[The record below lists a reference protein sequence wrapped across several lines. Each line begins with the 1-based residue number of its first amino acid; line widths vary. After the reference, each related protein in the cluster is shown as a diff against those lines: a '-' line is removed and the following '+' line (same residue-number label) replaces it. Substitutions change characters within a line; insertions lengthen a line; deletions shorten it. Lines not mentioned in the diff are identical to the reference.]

1 MFNFL
6 GKTAIVIIISLS
18 FLAFLGSFSHIA
30 RKKGAP
36 PIRQPQAFQVIT
48 GIIKK
53 GETFFDIFKRYKLDI
68 TELYKIREASA
79 GIHKL
84 REIYPG
90 RQYKIICDNNE
101 QISSFIYW
109 IDDDCYLNVNRT
121 DQGYCAEKIPIV
133 YEKRILHIRISI
145 KGNLISSLGEGTEN
159 LLLALQLSD
168 IFAWDIDFTA
178 DLRTDDSCKII
189 VEGLYKDGEFKK
201 YGQILS
207 AEFIN
212 NGDVY
217 RAYAFEQKGKI
228 RYYDEKGRSLR
239 KVFLKAPL
247 SFRRISSTFS
257 ARRFHPVLKIYRP
270 HHGLDYAA
278 AKGTPVSAVGDGR
291 VIFAGRRGEYG
302 NLIILRHRNDY
313 KTYYGHLS
321 KIAGVVHRGAK
332 INQGAIIGYVGAT
345 GLATGPH
352 LHYEMRINDHAVNPM
367 AVKLPRGLAITA
379 NMLAV
384 FNQFRD
390 EMNVE
395 LASSEFSG
403 AVVID
408 TSVKP
413 AAPGDG

>member
-18 FLAFLGSFSHIA
+18 FLAFLGNFSQIA
-30 RKKGAP
+30 KRKETPA
-36 PIRQPQAFQVIT
+36 IQQQEFQVIT

-53 GETFFDIFKRYKLDI
+53 GETLFDIFKRHHLYI

-79 GIHKL
+79 NIHKL

-101 QISSFIYW
+101 QISSFLYW

-133 YEKRILHIRISI
+133 YEKRTLNIGSSI

-168 IFAWDIDFTA
+168 IFTWDIDFTT
-178 DLRTDDSCKII
+178 DLRVDDSYKII
-189 VEGLYKDGEFKK
+189 VEGLYRNGEFKK

-212 NGDVY
+212 NGDAY
-217 RAYAFEQKGKI
+217 RAYAFEQEGKI
-228 RYYDEKGRSLR
+228 HYYDEKGRSLR
-239 KVFLKAPL
+239 KTFLKAPL

-257 ARRFHPVLKIYRP
+257 TRRFNPVLKIYRP

-278 AKGTPVSAVGDGR
+278 AKWTPVSAAGDGK
-291 VIFAGRRGEYG
+291 VIFAGRRGQYG
-302 NLIILRHRNDY
+302 NLIILRHRNGY

-321 KIAGVVHRGAK
+321 KIAGGVYRGAK

-345 GLATGPH
+345 GLASGPH
-352 LHYEMRINDHAVNPM
+352 LHYEMRINDHAINPM
-367 AVKLPRGLAITA
+367 AVKLPRGPTIPV
-379 NMLAV
+379 NMLAA
-384 FNQFRD
+384 FNKIKD

-413 AAPGDG
+413 ADPGEG

>member
-18 FLAFLGSFSHIA
+18 FLAFLGNFSQTA
-30 RKKGAP
+30 RKKEAP
-36 PIRQPQAFQVIT
+36 PIGQPQAFQVIT

-53 GETFFDIFKRYKLDI
+53 GETLFDIFKRHQLDI

-84 REIYPG
+84 RELYPG
-90 RQYKIICDNNE
+90 RQYKIIRDNNE
-101 QISSFIYW
+101 RISSFLYW

-121 DQGYCAEKIPIV
+121 GQGYCAEKIPIV
-133 YEKRILHIRISI
+133 YEKRILHIGGSI

-178 DLRTDDSCKII
+178 DLRANDSCKII

-217 RAYAFEQKGKI
+217 RAYAFKRDGKI

-239 KVFLKAPL
+239 KAFLKAPL

-257 ARRFHPVLKIYRP
+257 ERRFHPALKIYRP

-278 AKGTPVSAVGDGR
+278 AKGAPVSAAGDGK
-291 VIFAGRRGEYG
+291 VIFAGRLGRYG
-302 NLIILRHRNDY
+302 NLIILRHRNGC

-332 INQGAIIGYVGAT
+332 IRQGAIIGYVGAT

-352 LHYEMRINDHAVNPM
+352 LHYEMRINNHAVNPM
-367 AVKLPRGLAITA
+367 AIKLPRGRAIVA
-379 NMLAV
+379 NMLAA

-408 TSVKP
+408 TFAKP
-413 AAPGDG
+413 ADPGEG

>member
-6 GKTAIVIIISLS
+6 GKTALVVVISIS
-18 FLAFLGSFSHIA
+18 FLVFLGNFSQIA
-30 RKKGAP
+30 KKKETSA
-36 PIRQPQAFQVIT
+36 IQRQEFQVIT

-53 GETFFDIFKRYKLDI
+53 GETLFDIFKRYKLDI
-68 TELYKIREASA
+68 TELYKIREVSA
-79 GIHKL
+79 DIHKL
-84 REIYPG
+84 RELYPG

-101 QISSFIYW
+101 QVSSFLYW
-109 IDDDCYLNVNRT
+109 IDDGYYLNVNRT
-121 DQGYCAEKIPIV
+121 DEGYCAEKIPIF
-133 YEKRILHIRISI
+133 YEKRILHIGISI
-145 KGNLISSLGEGTEN
+145 KDNLISSLGEGTEN

-178 DLRTDDSCKII
+178 DLRADDSCKII
-189 VEGLYKDGEFKK
+189 VEGLYKDGVFKK

-239 KVFLKAPL
+239 KAFLKAPL
-247 SFRRISSTFS
+247 SFRRISSAFS
-257 ARRFHPVLKIYRP
+257 TRRFHPVLKIYRP

-278 AKGTPVSAVGDGR
+278 AKGTSVSAAGDGK
-291 VIFAGRRGEYG
+291 VIFAGYRGQYG
-302 NLIILRHRNDY
+302 KLIILRHRNGY

-321 KIAGVVHRGAK
+321 KIAGIVHRGAR

-379 NMLAV
+379 NMLAA
-384 FNQFRD
+384 FNQFKD

-408 TSVKP
+408 TSAK
-413 AAPGDG
+413 AADPGEG